1 MARPIKETP
10 ILYGEDARRFEN
22 ELNNVQPLSKE
33 EKERIRTHCDHRTA
47 IEAYCRDWDRSG
59 IGAPLAFAQKVNA
72 AGHVLN
78 LPAKRV

>member
-33 EKERIRTHCDHRTA
+33 EKERIRTHY
-47 IEAYCRDWDRSG
+47 EEVLLMMDRGKDLSF
-59 IGAPLAFAQKVNA
+59 PKEND
-72 AGHVLN
+72 
-78 LPAKRV
+78 